1 MKVTFYTGA
10 LRKTQWREFGVRFL
24 FGGLVTV
31 AAGLIAKKFG
41 PSVGGLFLAF
51 PAIFPA
57 SATLVAKHA
66 REEKEQAQLTGCER
80 APAVAALDSRGTA
93 MGTVGLIVFGV
104 LAWKFLPRHNTALV
118 LIGSTL
124 VWFCVGATLWWLRKA
139 IRTSAWARRRR
150 RRTA

>member
-1 MKVTFYTGA
+1 MKITFYTAA
-10 LRKTQWREFGVRFL
+10 LRKTRWQDLTLRFL
-24 FGGLVTV
+24 FGGVVTV

-66 REEKEQAQLTGCER
+66 RDEKERARLSADKR
-80 APAVAALDSRGTA
+80 APAIAALDARGAA

-104 LAWKFLPRHNTALV
+104 VAWQLLPRHNTSLALV
-118 LIGSTL
+118 VATV
-124 VWFCVGATLWWLRKA
+124 VWFCVGATIWWSRKA
-139 IRTSAWARRRR
+139 TRTSVWFRNRRHKR
-150 RRTA
+150 A